1 MNEYYIHYLQGDIH
15 ILDYAYS
22 TYINLRFSHNGESDL
37 VIQ

>member
-1 MNEYYIHYLQGDIH
+1 MNEYYISYPQGDIH